1 LNTATMFSRR
11 LSPKNQLPKKEE
23 SAYGTPISELSQR
36 LDRLEGLIQQT
47 KDAYIESIQP
57 PPPLPPSRASMVVNS
72 LKKLRKKDAPD
83 DGITAPEII
92 ISSKSD
98 APTTPPRNFRNKND
112 PEAKFILM
120 ESEREEEMVEII
132 RRIAELVVIGERAA
146 ASEAEHRE
154 KLKSAEEKDW
164 GSELEEKEGAIRK
177 LKDRST
183 ENDKY
188 IALFDH
194 FFERNGL
201 ALITDIVTGAAFI
214 LTTDTD
220 DADQSTENLKKVQD
234 DDNCMLL
241 PPIPIATQAVQ
252 SVSIMVQNV
261 SRATS
266 LYFILSNNH
275 VNQLIDFPLEHYH
288 VAERKKHNQQSNG
301 MSPRRFGS
309 PELAELTTHFVS
321 FLKSLALRI
330 NVETLQFFL
339 TYPSDD
345 DDDAFIVE
353 KEVAP
358 SSTDENPQDTM
369 PDEDMPLDE
378 ARPLHKYDSKY
389 NEDGPMDEAA
399 FKRKSAPPKEMD
411 RPVRVKEVQVR
422 FPLYARALEFCS
434 AHQENFIRVTAMN
447 ICLNTLRIASVRS
460 PDETEVLMDERI
472 EFAQGDSP
480 DGVLHNAKPLPL
492 RERLAIAQHVC
503 TPSRVELLISP
514 IFTKL
519 AQMWGMLEE
528 LFREVDVSKT
538 KDRSGLRGD
547 TDRGKTAANE
557 KVARAKEKARRQ
569 KSLTAFNAIADSLQD
584 ELLLLEDVL
593 NVGLTSLNEQIIEMM
608 LATFVYPLL
617 LQPLLL
623 YFQRSPVPDEVL
635 FADTLNEHSGG
646 KGFKMSNL
654 TGSEKSLI
662 SAPAKSAF
670 FCITGVFQ
678 FITNQPLLRLLFTAL
693 FHPLAPNATGETMI
707 RAKADVACIG
717 PHGKMTIRVD
727 QFDAEGQIEFPTDR
741 STYLFGSITGHKY
754 VSGESED
761 TFDDND
767 ACVFVLS
774 PALAEILQYKG
785 GDLGLIARTR
795 QNPYRKAIFKCFT
808 LSNELSDLRPL
819 SVMAVDSAVSAFGE
833 KFVSDMIL
841 GVDLQKFADNMPKD
855 ERKSDARWAQALDD
869 RGMGGPMKFESRQ
882 ALGEAT
888 SGKVGFDCMNE
899 VLSSFRSCLM
909 HAAPSGKGKSARLF
923 KSELLLFFK
932 LTELFPVE
940 LGTWKLEYDMVAAHA
955 LLCVIRGSK
964 SAIQGASKGV
974 DRRCR
979 QAAAFLSDMPANI
992 ELCVKVEGEIED
1004 KELQAGIIM
1013 EKLFSEPSDKG
1024 DDSILDDFLE
1034 LMPMHRSKKKHGHAV
1049 AVSMIGSFKELCNRA
1064 CLHAPLDADPYK
1076 VAIENARSSARAWL
1090 KLGK

>member
-1 LNTATMFSRR
+1 MFARVR
-11 LSPKNQLPKKEE
+11 SPVRSPTKQSPKKEA
-23 SAYGTPISELSQR
+23 SAYETPIDELSQR

-47 KDAYIESIQP
+47 KDFHIESLQP
-57 PPPLPPSRASMVVNS
+57 PLAPPPSRASMVVNS
-72 LKKLRKKDAPD
+72 LKNLRRKEAPD
-83 DGITAPEII
+83 DGFTEPEI
-92 ISSKSD
+92 SVTQKSE
-98 APTTPPRNFRNKND
+98 PFSTPPRRNFRTKKD

-120 ESEREEEMVEII
+120 DLEREEEMVEII
-132 RRIAELVVIGERAA
+132 RRIAELVVIGEAAA
-146 ASEAEHRE
+146 ASEASHRE
-154 KLKSAEEKDW
+154 KLSKATEETNWD
-164 GSELEEKEGAIRK
+164 GYTLEEKEEAILK

-188 IALFDH
+188 IALFEL

-201 ALITDIVTGAAFI
+201 ALITDIVTGAAFV
-214 LTTDTD
+214 LATETD
-220 DADQSTENLKKVQD
+220 DADQSTETLKKIPD
-234 DDNCMLL
+234 DNNCMLL

-288 VAERKKHNQQSNG
+288 VAERIKYNQEANG

-339 TYPSDD
+339 TYSSDD
-345 DDDAFIVE
+345 DDDDHNNNDDEAFTVE
-353 KEVAP
+353 KEVVP

-369 PDEDMPLDE
+369 PYMDRPLDE
-378 ARPLHKYDSKY
+378 AGPLRKDS
-389 NEDGPMDEAA
+389 EDGPMDEAP
-399 FKRKSAPPKEMD
+399 FKRKSAPPNEMD
-411 RPVRVKEVQVR
+411 RPVRVKELQVC

-434 AHQENFIRVTAMN
+434 AHQDNFIRVTAMN
-447 ICLNTLRIASVRS
+447 ICLNTLRITTVRS
-460 PDETEVLMDERI
+460 PDETEVVMDERT
-472 EFAQGDSP
+472 EFAQGSSP

-492 RERLAIAQHVC
+492 QERLAIAQHVC

-538 KDRSGLRGD
+538 TDHRSGVRSG
-547 TDRGKTAANE
+547 TEDRGNAATNE

-569 KSLTAFNAIADSLQD
+569 KSLNAFNSIADSLQD

-608 LATFVYPLL
+608 LATFAYPLL

-635 FADTLNEHSGG
+635 FADALNEHSGG
-646 KGFKMSNL
+646 RNIKLSDL

-717 PHGKMTIRVD
+717 PNGKMTIRMD
-727 QFDAEGQIEFPTDR
+727 QSDAEGRIEFPTDR
-741 STYLFGSITGHKY
+741 STYLFGSVTGHKY
-754 VSGESED
+754 VSGESDEV
-761 TFDDND
+761 FDDND

-785 GDLGLIARTR
+785 DDLGLIARTR
-795 QNPYRKAIFKCFT
+795 QNPYRKAIFKCLT

-833 KFVSDMIL
+833 KFVADMIL

-855 ERKSDARWAQALDD
+855 ERKSDSKWARALDD

-899 VLSSFRSCLM
+899 ALSSFRSCLM
-909 HAAPSGKGKSARLF
+909 HAAPSRKGKSACLF
-923 KSELLLFFK
+923 KSELLL
-932 LTELFPVE
+932 
-940 LGTWKLEYDMVAAHA
+940 
-955 LLCVIRGSK
+955 
-964 SAIQGASKGV
+964 
-974 DRRCR
+974 
-979 QAAAFLSDMPANI
+979 
-992 ELCVKVEGEIED
+992 
-1004 KELQAGIIM
+1004 
-1013 EKLFSEPSDKG
+1013 
-1024 DDSILDDFLE
+1024 
-1034 LMPMHRSKKKHGHAV
+1034 
-1049 AVSMIGSFKELCNRA
+1049 VSN
-1064 CLHAPLDADPYK
+1064 
-1076 VAIENARSSARAWL
+1076 
-1090 KLGK
+1090 

>member
-1 LNTATMFSRR
+1 MD
-11 LSPKNQLPKKEE
+11 
-23 SAYGTPISELSQR
+23 ELSRR
-36 LDRLEGLIQQT
+36 LDRLEDLVQQT
-47 KDAYIESIQP
+47 KDAYIVSIQP
-57 PPPLPPSRASMVVNS
+57 PPLPPPSRTSKMVSS
-72 LKKLRKKDAPD
+72 LKSFRKKDAPD
-83 DGITAPEII
+83 DGFSSSELN
-92 ISSKSD
+92 ISSKSEG
-98 APTTPPRNFRNKND
+98 PMTPPRNFRNKED

-120 ESEREEEMVEII
+120 EPEREEEMVEII
-132 RRIAELVVIGERAA
+132 RRIAELVVIGERSA
-146 ASEAEHRE
+146 ASEAEHQE
-154 KLKSAEEKDW
+154 KVTKAIKDEGKNW
-164 GSELEEKEGAIRK
+164 GSDILEEKEGAILK

-201 ALITDIVTGAAFI
+201 ALITDIVTGAAFV
-214 LTTDTD
+214 LAAETDE
-220 DADQSTENLKKVQD
+220 DADQSTETLKKIPG

-275 VNQLIDFPLEHYH
+275 VNELIDFPLEHYH
-288 VAERKKHNQQSNG
+288 AAERKKHCQESNG

-345 DDDAFIVE
+345 DDDAIIVE
-353 KEVAP
+353 QEVAP
-358 SSTDENPQDTM
+358 SSTDKNPQDTT
-369 PDEDMPLDE
+369 PDEDKPSDE
-378 ARPLHKYDSKY
+378 VRPLRKNDSQDS
-389 NEDGPMDEAA
+389 EDGPMDEAA
-399 FKRKSAPPKEMD
+399 FKKKSAPPNERD
-411 RPVRVKEVQVR
+411 RPVRVKDVQVR

-434 AHQENFIRVTAMN
+434 AHQDNFIRVTAMN
-447 ICLNTLRIASVRS
+447 ICLNTLRIATVRS

-472 EFAQGDSP
+472 EFAQGSSP

-503 TPSRVELLISP
+503 TPSRVERLISP

-538 KDRSGLRGD
+538 TDRSGLRGG
-547 TDRGKTAANE
+547 TEDRGKAAANE
-557 KVARAKEKARRQ
+557 KVARAKAKARRE
-569 KSLTAFNAIADSLQD
+569 KSLNAFNAIADSLQD

-635 FADTLNEHSGG
+635 FADPLNEHSGG
-646 KGFKMSNL
+646 RGIKMSDL
-654 TGSEKSLI
+654 TGGEKSLI

-693 FHPLAPNATGETMI
+693 FHPLAPDATGETMI
-707 RAKADVACIG
+707 RAKADVACID

-727 QFDAEGQIEFPTDR
+727 QLDAEGRIEFPTDR
-741 STYLFGSITGHKY
+741 STYLFGSVTGHKY
-754 VSGESED
+754 VSGESAE

-833 KFVSDMIL
+833 KFVSDIIL
-841 GVDLQKFADNMPKD
+841 GVDLQKFADDMPKD
-855 ERKSDARWAQALDD
+855 ERKSDSKWARALDD
-869 RGMGGPMKFESRQ
+869 RDMGGPMKFESRL

-888 SGKVGFDCMNE
+888 GGKIGFDCMNE

-909 HAAPSGKGKSARLF
+909 HAAPSGKGESGHLF
-923 KSELLLFFK
+923 KSELLL
-932 LTELFPVE
+932 V
-940 LGTWKLEYDMVAAHA
+940 
-955 LLCVIRGSK
+955 
-964 SAIQGASKGV
+964 
-974 DRRCR
+974 
-979 QAAAFLSDMPANI
+979 
-992 ELCVKVEGEIED
+992 
-1004 KELQAGIIM
+1004 
-1013 EKLFSEPSDKG
+1013 
-1024 DDSILDDFLE
+1024 SI
-1034 LMPMHRSKKKHGHAV
+1034 
-1049 AVSMIGSFKELCNRA
+1049 
-1064 CLHAPLDADPYK
+1064 
-1076 VAIENARSSARAWL
+1076 
-1090 KLGK
+1090 

>member
-1 LNTATMFSRR
+1 MNTAVMFARR
-11 LSPKNQLPKKEE
+11 HTGSPNKQLTKKEKL
-23 SAYGTPISELSQR
+23 AYVTPMVELSQR
-36 LDRLEGLIQQT
+36 LGRLEDLIQQT

-57 PPPLPPSRASMVVNS
+57 PPPLPPSRASMMVNS
-72 LKKLRKKDAPD
+72 LKRLRKKDPPD
-83 DGITAPEII
+83 DELAASDTITP
-92 ISSKSD
+92 KSE
-98 APTTPPRNFRNKND
+98 APTTPPRNFRNKKD
-112 PEAKFILM
+112 PQAKFILM
-120 ESEREEEMVEII
+120 ELEREEEMVEII
-132 RRIAELVVIGERAA
+132 RRISELVVIGERAA
-146 ASEAEHRE
+146 ASEAEYRE
-154 KLKSAEEKDW
+154 KLIAAEEKDW
-164 GSELEEKEGAIRK
+164 GSDVLEEKEEAILK
-177 LKDRST
+177 LKNRST

-188 IALFDH
+188 IALFEH

-214 LTTDTD
+214 LTAETD
-220 DADQSTENLKKVQD
+220 DNDQSTETLKKIPD

-288 VAERKKHNQQSNG
+288 LAERRKHNQQSNG

-339 TYPSDD
+339 TYPSDG
-345 DDDAFIVE
+345 DDDAFLVE

-378 ARPLHKYDSKY
+378 ARLLHKNLSKLS
-389 NEDGPMDEAA
+389 EDGPMDEAA
-399 FKRKSAPPKEMD
+399 FKRKSAPPKDMD
-411 RPVRVKEVQVR
+411 RPVRVKDVQVS

-447 ICLNTLRIASVRS
+447 ICLNTLRIATVRS

-472 EFAQGDSP
+472 ESAQGDDSP

-503 TPSRVELLISP
+503 TPIRVELLISP

-528 LFREVDVSKT
+528 LFREVDVSNT
-538 KDRSGLRGD
+538 EDRS
-547 TDRGKTAANE
+547 KAAANE

-569 KSLTAFNAIADSLQD
+569 KSLKAFTAIADGLQD

-623 YFQRSPVPDEVL
+623 YFQRSPVPDEIL
-635 FADTLNEHSGG
+635 FADTLNAHSGG
-646 KGFKMSNL
+646 RGFKMSDL

-670 FCITGVFQ
+670 FCISGVFQ

-693 FHPLAPNATGETMI
+693 FHPLAPNASGETMI

-727 QFDAEGQIEFPTDR
+727 QFDAEGRIVFPTDR
-741 STYLFGSITGHKY
+741 STYLFGSVTGHKY
-754 VSGESED
+754 ISGESED

-819 SVMAVDSAVSAFGE
+819 SVMAVDSAVSAFNE

-841 GVDLQKFADNMPKD
+841 GVDLQKFADNMPTD
-855 ERKSDARWAQALDD
+855 ERKSDSKWAQALDD

-888 SGKVGFDCMNE
+888 NGKVGFDCMNE

-909 HAAPSGKGKSARLF
+909 HAAPSGKGKSACLF
-923 KSELLLFFK
+923 KSQLLL
-932 LTELFPVE
+932 
-940 LGTWKLEYDMVAAHA
+940 
-955 LLCVIRGSK
+955 
-964 SAIQGASKGV
+964 
-974 DRRCR
+974 
-979 QAAAFLSDMPANI
+979 
-992 ELCVKVEGEIED
+992 
-1004 KELQAGIIM
+1004 
-1013 EKLFSEPSDKG
+1013 
-1024 DDSILDDFLE
+1024 
-1034 LMPMHRSKKKHGHAV
+1034 
-1049 AVSMIGSFKELCNRA
+1049 VSN
-1064 CLHAPLDADPYK
+1064 
-1076 VAIENARSSARAWL
+1076 
-1090 KLGK
+1090 